1 MPSIVMS
8 SREGSAMMG
17 KPSSAHPWEA
27 QMSLIHSTCE
37 STSSQLIAH
46 SLTLRLLNSSTYLAT
61 VPSSVVQTGVKSAG
75 CENRMPAG
83 RHHVRGSSR
92 LLRSLAQDLLE
103 RRGAGAGGWH
113 RWLQSDS
120 TDRMGSEQPKQPRNY
135 RSAAQAG
142 SVRGGGNRSPQ
153 PWPQ

>member
-46 SLTLRLLNSSTYLAT
+46 NLTLRLLNSSTYLAT

-75 CENRMPAG
+75 CENRMPAE
-83 RHHVRGSSR
+83 RTSTLTLH
-92 LLRSLAQDLLE
+92 RSLVQDLEELYIL
-103 RRGAGAGGWH
+103 GQCWCH
-113 RWLQSDS
+113 RDQC
-120 TDRMGSEQPKQPRNY
+120 GS
-135 RSAAQAG
+135 AD
-142 SVRGGGNRSPQ
+142 
-153 PWPQ
+153 